1 MAMNNTDNG
10 DRWGV
15 AIPAWV
21 VSGLALCVILIQ
33 AIVVTGGDY
42 NNAARIVYMADR
54 ERLLSIFI
62 CEFAIIAGMILPSW
76 YCVVAYNRSDM
87 RNRIGIGVAINLF
100 LLPFCPLLIAI
111 ISCVIQ
117 GGVLCL
123 LWRESKVD
131 DEPNPGG
138 RGKSNRKFEEYI
150 KPIAFVVSAVVFIFV
165 SIVSP
170 SLMLGNQVTF
180 LKNGESVVGPVVG
193 ESEIGV
199 VVLDHRIKQ
208 EDRYVYSEGESEAV
222 RPRLTMV
229 LKSNISEVE
238 YCGRGIF
245 NEMEP
250 VYAFVLKEVQSRF
263 YKKGRGEEK
272 TCSQIIVDYSKS
284 KDR

>member
-1 MAMNNTDNG
+1 MAMSDTDNG
-10 DRWGV
+10 SRWGV
-15 AIPAWV
+15 AIPAWG

-33 AIVVTGGDY
+33 AIVVAGGDY
-42 NNAARIVYMADR
+42 NNAVRIVYLADR
-54 ERLLSIFI
+54 ERLLSIVI
-62 CEFAIIAGMILPSW
+62 CEFAIIVGMILPPW
-76 YCVVAYNRSDM
+76 YCMIAYKRSDM

-100 LLPFCPLLIAI
+100 ILPFCPLCIAI
-111 ISCVIQ
+111 ASCVIQ
-117 GGVLCL
+117 GVVLWFL
-123 LWRESKVD
+123 RYESKVN
-131 DEPNPGG
+131 DELNPGG
-138 RGKSNRKFEEYI
+138 RGKSYRRFEKDI
-150 KPIAFVVSAVVFIFV
+150 KSIAFVVSAVVFLFV
-165 SIVSP
+165 SVVSP

-208 EDRYVYSEGESEAV
+208 GDRYVYSEGESETV
-222 RPRLTMV
+222 KPRLTMV
-229 LKSNISEVE
+229 LKSNISEVK
-238 YCGRGIF
+238 YCGRGIV

-250 VYAFVLKEVQSRF
+250 AYAFVLKEVQSGF